1 MKLLANIT
9 VKCHFM
15 FTLVYA
21 LSAMINNICCSFT
34 FVCIRVQKF
43 TIDWIAFNNAQ
54 MTDKRLTQERK
65 KSFTNQ
71 IQIE

>member
-1 MKLLANIT
+1 MKLLTNIT

-71 IQIE
+71 IHIE